1 MNIDFIERR
10 TSMTKQYKKGCG
22 YSYTCGFFPTI
33 NLIENKKDLVRQ
45 IYVSEE
51 AVSTEGYRKLI
62 TLVDRNLIVISSK
75 AVEKLGGKGNDH
87 VIAVFDE
94 YEQELVDENDH
105 VVLVNPMDM
114 GNLGNIMRTMLAF
127 GYKDLAIIHPSA
139 DRFNPKTVRSS
150 MGAMFSIRIEEFD
163 SFDDYLSKYRRP
175 YYPFILQTDR
185 TLGGLDSVPF
195 QRLALVFGNES
206 SGLPSSIWNDNGVRI
221 EESDEVDS
229 LNLTTAV
236 AVALYNFRYKIGRR

>member
-1 MNIDFIERR
+1 MV
-10 TSMTKQYKKGCG
+10 KQYKKGCG

-33 NLIENKKDLVRQ
+33 NLIQNKKNLIKQ

-51 AVSTEGYRKLI
+51 ALDTEGYKKLL
-62 TLVDRNLIVISSK
+62 TLVERNQVIVSSK

-87 VIAVFDE
+87 VIAVFDQ
-94 YEQELVDENDH
+94 YRQDLVIDNDH

-163 SFDDYLSKYRRP
+163 SFNEYLNKYERP
-175 YYPFILQTDR
+175 YYPFILQTDQ
-185 TLGGLDSVPF
+185 TLGGLEKVSF

-206 SGLPSSIWNDNGVRI
+206 SGLPSSIWNENGLKI

-236 AVALYNFRYKIGRR
+236 AVALYNFRYKIKRY

>member
-1 MNIDFIERR
+1 MV
-10 TSMTKQYKKGCG
+10 KQYKKGCG

-33 NLIENKKDLVRQ
+33 NLIQNKKELVKQ

-51 AVSTEGYRKLI
+51 AIETEGYKKLL
-62 TLVDRNLIVISSK
+62 TLVDQSQIIISSK

-87 VIAVFDE
+87 VIAMFDE
-94 YEQELVDENDH
+94 YKQVLYKGEDH

-127 GYKDLAIIHPSA
+127 GYKDLAIIHPAA

-150 MGAMFSIRIEEFD
+150 MGAMFSIKIEEFD
-163 SFDDYLSKYRRP
+163 SFDEYLSKYERP
-175 YYPFILQTDR
+175 YYPFILQTNK
-185 TLGGLDSVPF
+185 TLGETESIGKEKI
-195 QRLALVFGNES
+195 ALVFGNES
-206 SGLPSSIWNDNGVRI
+206 SGLPQSIWNDNGIKI

-236 AVALYNFRYKIGRR
+236 AVALYNFRYKIKRT